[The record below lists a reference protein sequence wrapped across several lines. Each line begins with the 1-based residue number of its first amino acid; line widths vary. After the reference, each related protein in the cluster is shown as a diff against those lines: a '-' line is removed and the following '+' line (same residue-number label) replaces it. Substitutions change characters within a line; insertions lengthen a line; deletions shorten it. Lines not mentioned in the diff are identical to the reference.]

1 MHLSGMILD
10 KKKLLVFGLC
20 VAITIQE
27 RAPTLSFNS
36 KTLKMHNAA
45 GVTKEQVIKNC
56 GNLS

>member
-1 MHLSGMILD
+1 MILD

-45 GVTKEQVIKNC
+45 RVTKEQVIKNF